1 MVFPGLAL
9 LNLDGLTRHWYGHI
23 DAQPQEFAEFLDDAQ
38 SRYYAGLGGWR
49 ERYGMR
55 GNHARYY
62 DGLRRLLG
70 EGLNIRVWVELSF
83 GRSYRCNVNSEVGKK
98 QCEEP

>member
-1 MVFPGLAL
+1 
-9 LNLDGLTRHWYGHI
+9 
-23 DAQPQEFAEFLDDAQ
+23 
-38 SRYYAGLGGWR
+38 
-49 ERYGMR
+49 MR

>member
-1 MVFPGLAL
+1 M
-9 LNLDGLTRHWYGHI
+9 DEE
-23 DAQPQEFAEFLDDAQ
+23 PQEFAEFLDDAQ
-38 SRYYAGLGGWR
+38 ARYYAGLGGWR

-98 QCEEP
+98 